1 MARMME
7 TQDVREGDVVS
18 FARYGYEFVVRERR
32 QVAAAVVFEVEDL
45 GGDVVSMISVPND
58 QGVIVRLR
66 DGRPF
71 GDEDVLTAR
80 TMRWS

>member
-1 MARMME
+1 
-7 TQDVREGDVVS
+7 
-18 FARYGYEFVVRERR
+18 
-32 QVAAAVVFEVEDL
+32 
-45 GGDVVSMISVPND
+45 VVSMISVPND